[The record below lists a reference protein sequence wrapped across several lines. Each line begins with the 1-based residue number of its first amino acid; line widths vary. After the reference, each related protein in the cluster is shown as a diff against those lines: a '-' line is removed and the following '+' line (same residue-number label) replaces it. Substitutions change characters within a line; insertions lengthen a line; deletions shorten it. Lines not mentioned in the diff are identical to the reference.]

1 MPREVMEGMDTTS
14 HITAVRRNRA
24 PRRDHS
30 SVITL
35 VLGASLALGL
45 GLCWS
50 MISIRSLQAADSSWL
65 TVTDAWWSWAL
76 MLVAAALIPAP
87 TWGRIGNTL
96 IAGGSAVTV
105 YYVIKAQWAIGY
117 PGNSRGFATY
127 FQADSFL
134 LYLLAV
140 IVAAPVL
147 GGIASGV
154 TAALRRGR
162 HAISGP

>member
-1 MPREVMEGMDTTS
+1 MDTTA
-14 HITAVRRNRA
+14 HITAVRRNPASRLH
-24 PRRDHS
+24 HS
-30 SVITL
+30 SMITL
-35 VLGASLALGL
+35 TLGASLALGL

-65 TVTDAWWSWAL
+65 AVTDAWWSWAL

-117 PGNSRGFATY
+117 PGSSRGFATY

-140 IVAAPVL
+140 IVAAPAL
-147 GGIASGV
+147 GGIVGGV
-154 TAALRRGR
+154 SAALRRR
-162 HAISGP
+162 